1 MIQAC
6 AIAIA
11 ATGADSGWSS
21 MRTTATATNGT
32 TCATVV
38 SVQSCPRRRSVSSLA
53 RRRQGTA
60 ASSGRGPAAC
70 WKPAASTA
78 ALSAGYRPAEN
89 HRLGVHGEL
98 ADLRGLA
105 RPVAHHADVAL
116 VQLAPEGLH
125 GGGVGGLVPGR
136 PLGER
141 GVACL

>member
-1 MIQAC
+1 MIQAW

-60 ASSGRGPAAC
+60 ASSGRPG
-70 WKPAASTA
+70 WKPAASIG
-78 ALSAGYRPAEN
+78 ALPAGYGAPEYDRGGVDRQLP
-89 HRLGVHGEL
+89 HLRRLPR
-98 ADLRGLA
+98 A
-105 RPVAHHADVAL
+105 VAHDADVAL
-116 VQLAPEGLH
+116 VKLATEGLH
-125 GGGVGGLVPGR
+125 R
-136 PLGER
+136 R
-141 GVACL
+141 